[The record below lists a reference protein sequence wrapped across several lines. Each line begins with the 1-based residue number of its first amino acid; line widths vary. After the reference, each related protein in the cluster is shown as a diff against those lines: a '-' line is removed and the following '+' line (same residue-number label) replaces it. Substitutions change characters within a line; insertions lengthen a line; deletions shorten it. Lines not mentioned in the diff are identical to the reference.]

1 MNVSIRLIR
10 IFYHTFIH
18 QKNVLEYVKELILVS
33 NISSRRKVESFK
45 KNVSRNAIKRQVNT
59 FTDLVSVYVNIEA
72 KFFK

>member
-1 MNVSIRLIR
+1 MDVSIRLIR

-45 KNVSRNAIKRQVNT
+45 KTYLVTQSNAK
-59 FTDLVSVYVNIEA
+59 Y
-72 KFFK
+72 

>member
-45 KNVSRNAIKRQVNT
+45 KNVSRNAIKREVLSKYIYR
-59 FTDLVSVYVNIEA
+59 FRFRLRNIG
-72 KFFK
+72 